1 MRRIIGWL
9 FLLTALGL
17 AAIAVV
23 AVAARFHDGPL
34 GPIPGGAFQGAA
46 ADLALLDAAKT
57 GGANTVEIEVGQ
69 PQPKTRTTWIV
80 AHDGVL
86 YVPAGYAARK
96 EWPAQ
101 AEADGR
107 LRLRVGGKVFT
118 AKATRVTDPALQA
131 ALIEAVAKKYDLSGD
146 PQGSMAQ
153 GTWFFRLDPSPAGST
168 PAAG

>member
-34 GPIPGGAFQGAA
+34 GPIPGGVFESAA
-46 ADLALLDAAKT
+46 VDLALLDAAK
-57 GGANTVEIEVGQ
+57 AARADTVEIEVGQ

-96 EWPAQ
+96 EWPKQ
-101 AEADGR
+101 ADADGR
-107 LRLRVGGKVFT
+107 LRLRVDGKVF
-118 AKATRVTDPALQA
+118 AAQATRVTDPALHA
-131 ALIEAVAKKYDLSGD
+131 ALIEVVAKKYNLSGD

-153 GTWFFRLDPSPAGST
+153 GTWFFRLDPSPAGRS